1 MNDQDLID
9 TLLKRQEADDLD
21 FKSEQYRLDNNQKK
35 SQFIKDI
42 VAMTNTPRS
51 GSAYIV
57 IGVAEKAGKI
67 TDVPGVNEHPDE
79 AELGRLVSSKVNPSP
94 IFTYRRIL
102 YNGIELGVIEIP
114 RGQSVPIVPRS
125 TFGS

>member
-9 TLLKRQEADDLD
+9 TLLKCQEADDLD
-21 FKSEQYRLDNNQKK
+21 FKSEQYRLDNNQRK

-42 VAMTNTPRS
+42 VAMANTPRA
-51 GSAYIV
+51 GPAYIV

-79 AELGRLVSSKVNPSP
+79 AEFGKLVSSKVNPAP
-94 IFTYRRIL
+94 IFNYRSNTIQWDRVRSDRNPL
-102 YNGIELGVIEIP
+102 RPTCAYNTSSQL
-114 RGQSVPIVPRS
+114 
-125 TFGS
+125 